1 VSSAASPHRNWVLA
15 WHDEF
20 DGPNGASPDPAKW
33 VMESGGNGWG
43 NDELEYYTP
52 RPENVR
58 LENGNM
64 VIEAVKEEFK
74 GADGVKRRF
83 TSGRLKTQGLF
94 SQTYGRFE
102 ARIQIPFGRGVWPAF
117 WLLGEDYQS
126 VGWPECGEIDIMENL
141 DIEKS
146 RIHGSIHGP
155 GYSAR
160 KSLTSGFTLP
170 QGPFSDG
177 FHVFAVDWEPQSI
190 RFFVD
195 DELYAT
201 RTPADLPAGSKWVF
215 DHPFFIILNLAVGG
229 NSPASPD
236 SATPFPQRM
245 LVDYVRVYSRR

>member
-1 VSSAASPHRNWVLA
+1 L
-15 WHDEF
+15 
-20 DGPNGASPDPAKW
+20 
-33 VMESGGNGWG
+33 
-43 NDELEYYTP
+43 
-52 RPENVR
+52 NV
-58 LENGNM
+58 
-64 VIEAVKEEFK
+64 
-74 GADGVKRRF
+74 
-83 TSGRLKTQGLF
+83 
-94 SQTYGRFE
+94 
-102 ARIQIPFGRGVWPAF
+102 
-117 WLLGEDYQS
+117 
-126 VGWPECGEIDIMENL
+126 
-141 DIEKS
+141 EKS

-229 NSPASPD
+229 GLCPRLFAAMKTRKFRGRRDAARRRRFLSGCKRMTILLPCFSPSG
-236 SATPFPQRM
+236 TPEPVGI
-245 LVDYVRVYSRR
+245 LHAPSIPVNDLGG